1 MAWAGVRTFYTDGA
15 CKGNP
20 GPGGW
25 AFVELDNIGKDLV
38 GFNYVDNVP
47 NTTNNRMELT
57 AILAVC
63 EVIRQSVP
71 YEKDMTY
78 IIYSDSAYCVNLI
91 NSWMWGWARN
101 GWRTTKKEEIANKDL
116 ILNLYSFFDQ
126 FRGLVMLEKI
136 PGHSSI
142 LGNEIADKLATG
154 KKQEVKKLLAEA
166 GYDVDY
172 TCTGWLSGKLLLNE
186 I

>member
-1 MAWAGVRTFYTDGA
+1 MAWADIRTFYTDGA

-38 GFNYVDNVP
+38 GFDYVNDIP
-47 NTTNNRMELT
+47 DTTNNRMELT

-63 EVIRQSVP
+63 EVIKKSVV
-71 YEKDMTY
+71 YEKNTTY

-91 NSWMWGWARN
+91 NTWMWSWARC
-101 GWRTTKKEEIANKDL
+101 GWYNNKKEEIANKDL
-116 ILNLYSFFDQ
+116 VKELYCFFDQ
-126 FRGLVMLEKI
+126 YKGLVMVEKI
-136 PGHSSI
+136 PGHSKV
-142 LGNEIADKLATG
+142 LGNEIADRLATG
-154 KKQEVKKLLAEA
+154 KKQEVKKLLNDA

-186 I
+186 V

>member
-1 MAWAGVRTFYTDGA
+1 MAWARVRTFYTDGA

-38 GFNYVDNVP
+38 GFNYADNIP

-63 EVIRQSVP
+63 EVIGQSIL
-71 YEKDMTY
+71 YEKGMTY

-91 NSWMWGWARN
+91 NSWMWSWARN
-101 GWRTTKKEEIANKDL
+101 NWRTTKNEEIL
-116 ILNLYSFFDQ
+116 FDSVY
-126 FRGLVMLEKI
+126 R
-136 PGHSSI
+136 
-142 LGNEIADKLATG
+142 
-154 KKQEVKKLLAEA
+154 
-166 GYDVDY
+166 YDVY
-172 TCTGWLSGKLLLNE
+172 SRSKRSRS
-186 I
+186 